1 MHKLRVAAAITI
13 LSASML
19 AAGCRTQ
26 SLDRQLGK
34 AVGTASAQLHLQA
47 GAFDTLN
54 FYPRSIKDGAYEQ
67 VKHADWTCGFF
78 PGSLWLGWE
87 LTGDES
93 LKEAAV
99 KYTARLRDVVA
110 RPGTHDLGFMVNCS
124 FGRMLDDT
132 GDPDARAALMEAAEA
147 LAKRYDERIGLI
159 RSWDFG
165 KWNYPVIIDNM
176 MNLELLFKASE
187 LGGIPRYREIA
198 VNHAD
203 KTMLNHFRS
212 DASVYHVVSY
222 NDDGSIESKGTYQG
236 YADESTWSRGE
247 AWALYGYLICYR
259 YTRDGRYLDHA
270 KRVATYIMDNP
281 STPADRI
288 PYWDSNAPGT
298 PGSTAP
304 ADDTT
309 GLVSD
314 SKGHIVPARDA
325 SAAAITAS
333 ALLEMSTFTTGEWQ
347 SRCISEAEAILRS
360 LSSPEYLA
368 APGSN
373 MGFILK
379 HCTGAAS
386 LGSEIDVPLNYAD
399 YYFLEAIERYYK
411 ITESR

>member
-1 MHKLRVAAAITI
+1 MHNPQVAAAITI
-13 LSASML
+13 FSVLTL

-26 SLDRQLGK
+26 SLDSRLGR
-34 AVGTASAQLHLQA
+34 AVETASAQLKQQA
-47 GAFDTLN
+47 VAFDTLG
-54 FYPRSIKDGAYEQ
+54 FYPRSANGETYEQ

-78 PGSLWLGWE
+78 PGTLWLGWE

-93 LKEAAV
+93 LKEAAE
-99 KYTARLRDVVA
+99 KYTTRIRDVA
-110 RPGTHDLGFMVNCS
+110 TRTGTHDLGFMVNCS

-132 GDPDARAALMEAAEA
+132 GDADARAALMEAAET

-198 VNHAD
+198 VAHAD

-212 DASVYHVVSY
+212 DAGVYHVVSY
-222 NDDGSIESKGTYQG
+222 NDDGSVESKGTYQG

-281 STPADRI
+281 ATPSDRI
-288 PYWDSNAPGT
+288 PYWDYDAPGT

-304 ADDTT
+304 AGDTT
-309 GLVSD
+309 GLVPD
-314 SKGHIVPARDA
+314 GKGHIVPARDA

-333 ALLEMSTFTTGEWQ
+333 ALLEMSTFTDGEWQ
-347 SRCISEAEAILRS
+347 KRCISEAEAILTS

-368 APGSN
+368 KPGSN

-386 LGSEIDVPLNYAD
+386 LGNEIDVPLNYAD
-399 YYFLEAIERYYK
+399 YYFLEAIERYNQIIK
-411 ITESR
+411 SR